1 MSLFVS
7 RTFSVI
13 GLCPA
18 GSQRCGITA
27 GFAGV
32 EEGEEGYEVRVACCE
47 RSESFTV
54 APCTQPTR
62 FPQGQPE
69 VGLETALL
77 SCQGWLW
84 PPGSRMSQL
93 PLVMSVTFPRGSSE
107 LPPTFCP
114 PLSLLSVCPSP
125 HPSLLLSHLTSL
137 FGQPAAQRGQWDS
150 VGGGCEPQWILGAP
164 TVLVLICN
172 TAVLGMCSHSNHD
185 ADWWRKP
192 SAVRWVFVLR
202 E

>member
-93 PLVMSVTFPRGSSE
+93 PLVMSDISSRQQRAPSHL
-107 LPPTFCP
+107 LPTPEFVVC
-114 PLSLLSVCPSP
+114 LSLPASIPPSVPLNFPLWAASSP
-125 HPSLLLSHLTSL
+125 AWPVGQCWRWLWTTVNPWGSYSAGAHL
-137 FGQPAAQRGQWDS
+137 
-150 VGGGCEPQWILGAP
+150 
-164 TVLVLICN
+164 
-172 TAVLGMCSHSNHD
+172 
-185 ADWWRKP
+185 
-192 SAVRWVFVLR
+192 
-202 E
+202 